1 MVVSKLSAQAPQ
13 IQHQF
18 IISALTMSIRH
29 QNGDQTE
36 FVTIEKPSRINQ
48 SNVIFWIPLPTP
60 SIKLSFVLRK
70 GSGRNAQ
77 MDMLNTPGNLWR
89 TAILG
94 IQTKVVRKIITQC
107 LLVATEILNQHLKQS
122 RMRCL

>member
-1 MVVSKLSAQAPQ
+1 
-13 IQHQF
+13 
-18 IISALTMSIRH
+18 MSIRH
-29 QNGDQTE
+29 QDGDQTE
-36 FVTIEKPSRINQ
+36 FMAIKKPSRIDQ
-48 SNVIFWIPLPTP
+48 SNVIFWVPLPTP
-60 SIKLSFVLRK
+60 SIKLSFMLRK

-122 RMRCL
+122 RMRYL